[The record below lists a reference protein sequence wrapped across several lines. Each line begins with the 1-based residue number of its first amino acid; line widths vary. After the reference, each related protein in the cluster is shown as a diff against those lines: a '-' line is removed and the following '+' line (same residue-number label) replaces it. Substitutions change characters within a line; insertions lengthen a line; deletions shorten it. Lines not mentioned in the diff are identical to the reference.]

1 MAEMGVSLA
10 LRSTRHGYLQE
21 LYVFQGEREKGRELI
36 QEEIPIRDSLR
47 DRLYSDL
54 GSKLMFWVA
63 LPRILLGDWMEAK
76 RMTKHSVKFRIGRF
90 LSINREKNI

>member
-36 QEEIPIRDSLR
+36 QEGIPIRDSLR

-54 GSKLMFWVA
+54 GSK
-63 LPRILLGDWMEAK
+63 
-76 RMTKHSVKFRIGRF
+76 
-90 LSINREKNI
+90 